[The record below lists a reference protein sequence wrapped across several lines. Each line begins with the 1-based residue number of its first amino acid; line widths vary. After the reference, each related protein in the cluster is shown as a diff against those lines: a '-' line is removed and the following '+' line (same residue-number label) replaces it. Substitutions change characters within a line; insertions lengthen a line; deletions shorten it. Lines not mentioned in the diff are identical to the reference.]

1 MLDDRVPD
9 GEREAAPE
17 DDPAAT
23 TPFNPLYAVGGVVIA
38 ALTMLMAV
46 SGLLIPALIFV
57 GVIVGFIGVQA
68 LIFKVFPPTKS

>member
-1 MLDDRVPD
+1 MLEDRTPEDDRQ
-9 GEREAAPE
+9 AAPE

-57 GVIVGFIGVQA
+57 AVIAAFIGVQA